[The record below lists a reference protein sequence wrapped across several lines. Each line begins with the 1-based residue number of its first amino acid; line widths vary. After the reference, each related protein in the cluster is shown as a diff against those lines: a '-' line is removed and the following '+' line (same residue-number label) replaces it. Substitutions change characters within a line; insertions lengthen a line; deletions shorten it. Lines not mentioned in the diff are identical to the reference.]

1 MFRRK
6 NAPLLRN
13 FATDE
18 RRKIYKGESLPLAR
32 TLLLATLSSR
42 GSIAAPAMPCFM
54 LLQATLKE
62 YLSSLVSHLSSK

>member
-42 GSIAAPAMPCFM
+42 GSIAAPAMPRFM
-54 LLQATLKE
+54 HMLFFLKKISFV
-62 YLSSLVSHLSSK
+62 YRLSSIV

>member
-1 MFRRK
+1 VFRRK

-54 LLQATLKE
+54 YMLFFLKKISFV
-62 YLSSLVSHLSSK
+62 YRLSSIV